1 MIKHRSYRGSLTSKT
16 KDAIFSVY
24 GEANLPSISMNAS
37 PAEISKWKRDPAV
50 KKCYDQLLE
59 PINKYEDETL
69 TFMVRIMEKVFID
82 PDKASNVLMAYAMS
96 VCNIF
101 LDPTNEHIQITESI
115 IREKFE
121 ENLVSF
127 AILRK

>member
-59 PINKYEDETL
+59 PINKYDDETL
-69 TFMVRIMEKVFID
+69 TFMLRIMEKVFID

-115 IREKFE
+115 IKEKFE

>member
-24 GEANLPSISMNAS
+24 GEANLPSISVNAS

-59 PINKYEDETL
+59 PINKYDDETL
-69 TFMVRIMEKVFID
+69 TFMVRIMEKVFTD
-82 PDKASNVLMAYAMS
+82 PNKASNVLMAYAMS

-115 IREKFE
+115 IKEQFE